1 MYNTMCIYF
10 KLKHISMY
18 CTSMYM
24 LELCTAIN
32 RVSYPYLQYVSFYNE
47 NALFTKNNQNET

>member
-1 MYNTMCIYF
+1 MCIYF

-24 LELCTAIN
+24 LELCTARN

-47 NALFTKNNQNET
+47 NALFTKNNQNEML